1 MSWTG
6 SSTFLRE
13 GEMIGRRESNASDI
27 KAFLGKGSEF
37 EGKLTFNQTVRID
50 GNFKGQIISTG
61 TLIIG
66 DDAVI
71 NAEIEVGTAVISGNI
86 VGGITA
92 REQLELHPPAKVSG
106 TIKTP
111 KLIII
116 EGAIFDGSCQMSNI
130 EEETKEETKRPTL
143 LSRVEAAG

>member
-92 REQLELHPPAKVSG
+92 REQLELHAPAKVSG

-116 EGAIFDGSCQMSNI
+116 EGAIFDGSCQLKNI
-130 EEETKEETKRPTL
+130 EEEDRKSTRLNSSHT
-143 LSRVEAAG
+143 

>member
-1 MSWTG
+1 M
-6 SSTFLRE
+6 L
-13 GEMIGRRESNASDI
+13 GRRQSSASDI

-37 EGKLTFNQTVRID
+37 EGKLTFNETVRID

-71 NAEIEVGTAVISGNI
+71 NAEIEVGTAVVSGKI
-86 VGGITA
+86 EGGITA

-130 EEETKEETKRPTL
+130 EEDKKEETKRPTL
-143 LSRVEAAG
+143 LARLDAAE

>member
-1 MSWTG
+1 
-6 SSTFLRE
+6 
-13 GEMIGRRESNASDI
+13 MIGRKESSASDI

-61 TLIIG
+61 TIIIG

-71 NAEIEVGTAVISGNI
+71 NADIEVGTAVVSGKI
-86 VGGITA
+86 EGKITA
-92 REQLELHPPAKVSG
+92 RERIELHPPAKVSG

-116 EGAIFDGSCQMSNI
+116 EGAIFDGVCQMSNI
-130 EEETKEETKRPTL
+130 EEEKKEEIKRPTL
-143 LSRVEAAG
+143 LTRLDAAG

>member
-1 MSWTG
+1 
-6 SSTFLRE
+6 
-13 GEMIGRRESNASDI
+13 MIGRKESSASDI

-37 EGKLTFNQTVRID
+37 EGKLTFNETVRID

-86 VGGITA
+86 EGGITA
-92 REQLELHPPAKVSG
+92 RERLELHPPAKVCG

-111 KLIII
+111 KLIIM
-116 EGAIFDGSCQMSNI
+116 EGAILDGSCQMRNI
-130 EEETKEETKRPTL
+130 EEGNKEETKRPTL
-143 LSRVEAAG
+143 LPRIEATV